1 METVI
6 YDPACQRS
14 KEWMAAANDVD
25 KFAEVVR
32 KMPAERVKM
41 LPWDVMFLMNPLPH
55 EVTAITAG
63 DRLCFV
69 GFVGFVG
76 FTS

>member
-32 KMPAERVKM
+32 KMPA
-41 LPWDVMFLMNPLPH
+41 
-55 EVTAITAG
+55 
-63 DRLCFV
+63 
-69 GFVGFVG
+69 
-76 FTS
+76 